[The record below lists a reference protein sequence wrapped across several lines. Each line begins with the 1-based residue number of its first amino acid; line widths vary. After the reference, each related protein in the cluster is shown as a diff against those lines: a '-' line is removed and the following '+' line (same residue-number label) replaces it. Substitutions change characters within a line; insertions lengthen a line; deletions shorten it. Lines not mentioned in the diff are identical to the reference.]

1 MGVTPR
7 RILFAPLG
15 HFMAHRSR
23 CLCVANALQRRGHAI
38 GFLTPPEGDPE
49 VTALGFHPFGAH
61 SMPAADVLANGAPLD
76 YQRRWL
82 GQRFESLPA
91 HRFDVERLAHDDRA
105 AYDAFG
111 PDLVIWDGRPTPPL
125 TAALAGIPAIAIN
138 NLSMPIDNQPACEAA
153 AAAQG
158 RACLS
163 VELAF
168 RAELERVLG
177 EAVRASPRALRA
189 LRAMAWIVPG
199 LPALENPDK
208 LALLGHPAH
217 RYVGPLHW
225 RGGDAQAVPPSPP
238 ADDRPQVLVTLG
250 SSFPLPQVLDT
261 IARASQG
268 QNWRLVMNMAGPC
281 APESNG
287 ALSVLPA
294 IRLREHLA
302 TSEAVIH
309 HGGHGTAMEVLRA
322 GLPSVIIPFN
332 GDQIDIAR
340 RVDAL
345 GCGLRL
351 DGYPGDLTPEAV
363 REAVRSVL
371 SRRDHRDQARRF
383 QRELAA
389 WPDGAELAAD
399 FVEERLVPA

>member
-1 MGVTPR
+1 MGLRPR
-7 RILFAPLG
+7 RILLAPLG

-23 CLCVANALQRRGHAI
+23 CLCVAQALHRRGHTI
-38 GFLTPPEGDPE
+38 GFFTPPEGDPE
-49 VTALGFHPFGAH
+49 VTALGFRAFAAH
-61 SMPAADVLANGAPLD
+61 SMPARDVLAYGAPLD

-82 GQRFESLPA
+82 GPRFEALPNY
-91 HRFDVERLAHDDRA
+91 RFDVERLAHDDRA
-105 AYDAFG
+105 AYDGFS
-111 PDLVIWDGRPTPPL
+111 PDLVVWDARPTTPL

-158 RACLS
+158 RAYVS
-163 VELAF
+163 VEMAF
-168 RAELERVLG
+168 RAELESVLG
-177 EAVRASPRALRA
+177 GAVRASPSALRA

-208 LALLGHPAH
+208 LALLGHPVH

-225 RGGDAQAVPPSPP
+225 RGGDEQAAPLSPR

-261 IARASQG
+261 IALAGEG
-268 QNWRLVMNMAGPC
+268 QDWRLVINMAGPC
-281 APESNG
+281 APDAAG
-287 ALSVLPA
+287 DFAVLPS
-294 IRLREHLA
+294 IRLQEHLA
-302 TSEAVIH
+302 ASDAVIH

-322 GLPSVIIPFN
+322 GLPSVIVPFN

-351 DGYPGDLTPEAV
+351 HGYPGDLTPETV
-363 REAVRSVL
+363 REAVRTVL
-371 SRRDHRDQARRF
+371 FRSDHRDQARRF
-383 QRELAA
+383 QRELTA

-399 FVEERLVPA
+399 FIEERLARA